1 MFHVLKFLVGT
12 KGEKEKEEKEK
23 ENRYFSEKAWVL
35 AFPRSDFET
44 FQISR
49 SYNEW
54 NISSEGY
61 PDIFSILSNR
71 ALGKGEAKN
80 WYPLWGSFVEQE

>member
-1 MFHVLKFLVGT
+1 MFHALKFLIGT

-49 SYNEW
+49 SYNE
-54 NISSEGY
+54 
-61 PDIFSILSNR
+61 
-71 ALGKGEAKN
+71 
-80 WYPLWGSFVEQE
+80 